1 MVGLCSHPEQWGIS
15 LLYDLTPCTCQAL
28 SHVFPSAIALIW
40 GTREVVQFANKP
52 NNAHIVRR
60 QWDYWLKQSASVALI
75 LSLLY
80 DASRHRAHPT
90 DIFFWSPLVLVAATV
105 EIIYLQHVEAAKS
118 RIASSAVLWFW
129 FTLAIGGLLET
140 IGDAIR
146 ALNPR
151 TALCTTFVASLV
163 FSLECWVFDPRKS
176 LPHMY
181 QTAYEDLNPIEYANI
196 ASRSTFGWLGPL
208 LKTGYS
214 KVLTIDDIPAC
225 PTWLKTAVTH
235 GTFEQTW
242 QKQLRKKNPSL
253 LWTITA
259 VYGPKYLFLCVY
271 NLGETLVPFIQ
282 PFLLRQL
289 ILVVTD
295 YRAQEDAARSLNKPL
310 DPDSESGLI
319 TKGIMVVTAMLALSL
334 VQIVSSNKFIIG
346 CFNMVLEVT
355 GALSA
360 AIHNKTLTV
369 SPEAKADTNSGDIV
383 NLMSTDVP
391 QIAQTADIMD
401 TIWGAPLGV
410 VVCLTS
416 IYFLIGKAM
425 WAGVFV
431 MSMNL
436 PINAVF
442 AYWETKFYE
451 QIMAVRDKRTAVTT
465 EVLTN
470 IKSLKFYSWEKIFYD
485 KVCKIRNGGE
495 LALQKKILHYE
506 IAEAFSWSVATF
518 VATSASFAVYTLG
531 MKQPLTT
538 DVAFPVMALYG
549 ALLEPLGSIPYII
562 THLLETG
569 ISIGRIAK
577 YLKARDLQPDA
588 VTHVAAATVPGQVS
602 VTVENGSFGWD
613 SRDVAKDVDKL
624 LLTDMNF
631 EAKKGQIV
639 CVVGKVGSGK
649 TTFLHSLLG
658 ETYKH
663 AGQVTVAGRVAYVA
677 QSPWIMNATIKDNI
691 VFGSKFDADF
701 YAKVVDACALK
712 SDFAILKDGDQT
724 EVGEKGIALSGG
736 QKARLGLAR
745 AVYSRADIILL
756 DDPLS
761 AVDEHVQHH
770 IIQEVLGPNGL
781 LQSKTKVLATN
792 TLNALEHA
800 NMIYLIQDK
809 TFVEKGSFEE
819 VSRGEG
825 QLSKLIK
832 DFGRKGKKTDTSA
845 SASDLVSGP
854 TTPTSMVETD
864 PVLIEGEDTVEELGI
879 DRTLTL
885 RRASTAEFVAPKG
898 PKSNA
903 DERDSDRVN
912 QEIVT
917 SGDIKSSVYVRYAKA
932 LGLGNLA
939 MFLLCNIMVS
949 VSQVAANYWLKDWAE
964 RSDDSELSSPGY
976 YLTVYFILG
985 IASGIW
991 LVLELIFLHAR
1002 GAIQAGIEM
1011 HAKMLACVLRAPMS
1025 FFETTPLGRIT
1036 NRFSGDLYKIDA
1048 NLPSAIEYL
1057 FNAIIAGMASLLV
1070 IVFATPMTLLFI
1082 IPLLVLFYR
1091 YQKYYIHSSREVR
1104 RLVTA
1109 SRSPVYAHFQETLN
1123 GVSTIRGYA
1132 RQATYEKINQARTDV
1147 SAKVRFIQQN
1157 LNRWLSLRLRVIA
1170 ALVVFATG
1178 LFSILSLRWYNFMNP
1193 GIMGIVMT
1201 YALNVTWTLVLM
1213 VRMAINVETH
1223 SVSVERVWEY
1233 CELKSE
1239 AITEIPGCVPPSWPE
1254 KGSISFNDYS
1264 TRYREGLDPVLKGIS
1279 LDIKHK
1285 EKIGIVG
1292 RTGAGKSSLTLS
1304 LFRIIEAIGGNISID
1319 GVDISKLG
1327 LRDLRQR
1334 LSIIPQDSQIFEGTI
1349 RENLD
1354 PSGTAHTD
1362 EEIWKVLELSHLA
1375 EFVRSSTDSDG
1386 QHQELLMKINEGGS
1400 NLSAGQKQ
1408 LMCLGRALL
1417 NPSPILILDEATAA
1431 VDVETDK
1438 ILQQTIRTEFKEKTI
1453 LTIAHRLNTILD
1465 SDRIIVLSAGQ
1476 VEEFDT
1482 PQNLLKNHD
1491 SLFYKLCE
1499 RGGFVDGDE
1508 IKYTVA
1514 EEEGDDKKDDDD
1526 DDDDDDQ
1533 PAYTVEEPDN

>member
-15 LLYDLTPCTCQAL
+15 LLYDLTPCTCEAV
-28 SHVFPSAIALIW
+28 SHIFPSAIALIW
-40 GTREVVQFANKP
+40 GTSEVLQFARKP

-60 QWDYWLKQSASVALI
+60 QWDYWVKQAASAALV
-75 LSLLY
+75 LSLVLE
-80 DASRHRAHPT
+80 ASRFRADKT
-90 DIFFWSPLVLVAATV
+90 DIFFWSPFVLMLATL

-129 FTLAIGGLLET
+129 FTLAIGGLLQT
-140 IGDAIR
+140 LGDAIR
-146 ALNPR
+146 GFSPKSALF
-151 TALCTTFVASLV
+151 TTFLASLV
-163 FSLECWVFDPRKS
+163 FSLECWVFDPRKT

-181 QTAYEDLNPIEYANI
+181 QTAYDELNPIEYANI
-196 ASRSTFGWLGPL
+196 ASRSTFGWLAPL
-208 LKTGYS
+208 LKTGYT

-225 PTWLKTAVTH
+225 PSWLKTEVTH
-235 GTFEQTW
+235 ATFEQAW

-253 LWTITA
+253 LWTITR

-271 NLGETLVPFIQ
+271 NLGETLVPFAQ

-295 YRAQEDAARSLNKPL
+295 YRALQDAANTLNKPL

-319 TKGIMVVTAMLALSL
+319 IKGIMVVVVMLGLSL
-334 VQIVSSNKFIIG
+334 IQIVSSNKFIIG

-425 WAGVFV
+425 WAGVLV
-431 MSMNL
+431 MVLNL

-442 AYWETKFYE
+442 AYWETRFYE
-451 QIMAVRDKRTAVTT
+451 QIMEVRDKRTAVTT

-495 LALQKKILHYE
+495 LALQKKILNYE
-506 IAEAFSWSVATF
+506 ILEAFTWEVATF
-518 VATSASFAVYTLG
+518 VATSASFAVYTLV

-549 ALLEPLGSIPYII
+549 ALLQPLGSIPYII

-569 ISIGRIAK
+569 VSIGRISK
-577 YLKARDLQPDA
+577 YLKSRDLQPDA
-588 VTHVAAATVPGQVS
+588 VTHVPAVTVPGQVAVS
-602 VTVENGSFGWD
+602 VENGSFGWD
-613 SRDVAKDVDKL
+613 SRDVAKDEEKL
-624 LLTDMNF
+624 LLKGLDF
-631 EAKKGQIV
+631 EAQKGQIV
-639 CVVGKVGSGK
+639 CVVGKVGAGK

-663 AGQVTVAGRVAYVA
+663 NGTVTLAGRVAYVA

-745 AVYSRADIILL
+745 AVYSRADVILL

-770 IIQEVLGPNGL
+770 IIQEVLGPQGL

-819 VSRGEG
+819 VSSGQG

-832 DFGRKGKKTDTSA
+832 DFGRKGKKVETVETPS
-845 SASDLVSGP
+845 S
-854 TTPTSMVETD
+854 PTSMVETE
-864 PVLIEGEDTVEELGI
+864 PVVIETDETVEELGME
-879 DRTLTL
+879 RALTL
-885 RRASTAEFVAPKG
+885 RRASTASFVAPKG
-898 PKSNA
+898 PKNND
-903 DERDSDRVN
+903 DERDTDRVN
-912 QEIVT
+912 QEIVA
-917 SGDIKSSVYVRYAKA
+917 SGDIKSSVYLRYAKA
-932 LGLGNLA
+932 LGLGNLGL
-939 MFLLCNIMVS
+939 FLLCNVMVS

-964 RSDDSELSSPGY
+964 RSDESELSSPGF
-976 YLTVYFILG
+976 YLSVYFVLG
-985 IASGIW
+985 ISSGIW
-991 LVLELIFLHAR
+991 LVLELFFLHVR
-1002 GAIQAGIEM
+1002 GAIKAGIEM

-1048 NLPSAIEYL
+1048 NLATAIEHL
-1057 FNAIIAGMASLLV
+1057 FNAMIAGLASLLV
-1070 IVFATPMTLLFI
+1070 IVFATPMTLVFI
-1082 IPLLVLFYR
+1082 VPLLVLFYR

-1104 RLVTA
+1104 RLVSA

-1157 LNRWLSLRLRVIA
+1157 LNRWLSLRLRIIA

-1239 AITEIPGCVPPSWPE
+1239 AVTEIPGCVSASWPE
-1254 KGSISFNDYS
+1254 QGSISFTDYS

-1304 LFRIIEAIGGNISID
+1304 LFRIIEAIGGSISID

-1375 EFVRSSTDSDG
+1375 EFVRASTDSDG
-1386 QHQELLMKINEGGS
+1386 EHKELLMKINEGGS

-1438 ILQQTIRTEFKEKTI
+1438 ILQQTIRTEFKDKTI

-1482 PQNLLKNHD
+1482 PETLLKNHD

-1499 RGGFVDGDE
+1499 RGGFV
-1508 IKYTVA
+1508 
-1514 EEEGDDKKDDDD
+1514 EGDKV
-1526 DDDDDDQ
+1526 
-1533 PAYTVEEPDN
+1533 VELE

>member
-1 MVGLCSHPEQWGIS
+1 MVCLCSHPEQWGIS
-15 LLYDLTPCTCQAL
+15 LLYDLTPCTCQAV
-28 SHVFPSAIALIW
+28 SHLFPSAIALLW
-40 GTREVVQFANKP
+40 GTYELIQLRHKP
-52 NNAHIVRR
+52 DNGHVVRR
-60 QWDYWLKQSASVALI
+60 KWDYWAKQIGSLVLVVVLLLASSSHAAI
-75 LSLLY
+75 K
-80 DASRHRAHPT
+80 T
-90 DIFFWSPLVLVAATV
+90 DVFFWSPLVLAASV
-105 EIIYLQHVEAAKS
+105 LEIAYLQHVEAAKS

-129 FTLAIGGLLET
+129 FSLSMGGLLEV
-140 IGDAIR
+140 IGDAVR
-146 ALNPR
+146 ALDVSTKHEICTDILAP
-151 TALCTTFVASLV
+151 TPQKKLTQAKYALFITFIATLT
-163 FSLECWVFDPRKS
+163 FTLECWVFDPRKS

-181 QTAYEDLNPIEYANI
+181 QALDELNPIEYANI
-196 ASRSTFGWLGPL
+196 ASRSTFAWLGPL
-208 LKTGYS
+208 LKTGYT

-225 PTWLKTAVTH
+225 PSWLRTQVTH
-235 GTFEQTW
+235 AAFEETW

-253 LWTITA
+253 LKA
-259 VYGPKYLFLCVY
+259 VAFVYGPKYLSLCVY
-271 NLGETLVPFIQ
+271 NLGETLVPFVQ

-289 ILVVTD
+289 ILVVTQ
-295 YRAQEDAARSLNKPL
+295 YRAQEDAARSMGAPL

-319 TKGIMVVTAMLALSL
+319 TKGIMVVCAMLALSV

-410 VVCLTS
+410 VVCLIS

-431 MSMNL
+431 MALNL
-436 PINAVF
+436 PLNACF
-442 AYWETKFYE
+442 AYWETRFYE
-451 QIMAVRDKRTAVTT
+451 QIMEVRDKRTAVTT

-485 KVCKIRNGGE
+485 KVCAIRNGGE
-495 LALQKKILHYE
+495 LRLQKKILHYE

-518 VATSASFAVYTLG
+518 VATSASFAVYTLVL
-531 MKQPLTT
+531 KQPLTT
-538 DVAFPVMALYG
+538 EVAFPVMALYG

-569 ISIGRIAK
+569 VSIGRISK
-577 YLKARDLQPDA
+577 YLKSRDLQPDA
-588 VTHVAAATVPGQVS
+588 VTHVPAVTTPGAVS
-602 VTVENGSFGWD
+602 VSVNNGSFGWD
-613 SRDVAKDVDKL
+613 SRDVAKDLEKL
-624 LLTDMNF
+624 LLKNITF
-631 EAKKGQIV
+631 EAKKGEIV

-658 ETYKH
+658 ETYKLH
-663 AGQVTVAGRVAYVA
+663 GDVTVAGRVAYVA

-701 YAKVVDACALK
+701 YAKVIDACALQ
-712 SDFAILKDGDQT
+712 SDFAILKDGDMT

-745 AVYSRADIILL
+745 AVYSRADVILL

-770 IIQEVLGPNGL
+770 IIEEVLGPNGL

-800 NMIYLIQDK
+800 DMIYLLQDK
-809 TFVEKGSFEE
+809 TVAESGSFAE
-819 VSRGEG
+819 VSLGTG

-832 DFGRKGKKTDTSA
+832 DFGRKGKKTETPKSSA
-845 SASDLVSGP
+845 ASTIGGSSPG
-854 TTPTSMVETD
+854 SMVASEPVAIEEDETVGIHD
-864 PVLIEGEDTVEELGI
+864 HDVE
-879 DRTLTL
+879 RTLTL
-885 RRASTAEFVAPKG
+885 RRASTASFIAPKG

-903 DERDSDRVN
+903 EERDSDRVN

-917 SGDIKSSVYVRYAKA
+917 SGDISSSVYVRYAKA

-939 MFLLCNIMVS
+939 MFLLCNVMVS

-964 RSDDSELSSPGY
+964 KSDDAELSSPAFF
-976 YLTVYFILG
+976 LSVYFVLG
-985 IASGIW
+985 IASGLW
-991 LVLELIFLHAR
+991 LVFELIFLHAR
-1002 GAIQAGIEM
+1002 GAIKAGIEM

-1057 FNAIIAGMASLLV
+1057 FNAVIAGSTSLLV
-1070 IVFATPMTLLFI
+1070 IIFATPMTLIFI
-1082 IPLLVLFYR
+1082 IPLLVLFYS

-1147 SAKVRFIQQN
+1147 SAKVRFVQQN
-1157 LNRWLSLRLRVIA
+1157 LNRWLSLRLRIIA

-1178 LFSILSLRWYNFMNP
+1178 LFSVLSLRWYSFMNP

-1201 YALNVTWTLVLM
+1201 YALNVTWSLVVM

-1239 AITEIPGCVPPSWPE
+1239 AVTEIPGCVPDSWPQE
-1254 KGSISFNDYS
+1254 GTISFSDYS
-1264 TRYREGLDPVLKGIS
+1264 TKYREGLDPVLRGIS
-1279 LDIKHK
+1279 LDIKHR

-1304 LFRIIEAIGGNISID
+1304 LFRIIEAIGGKISID
-1319 GVDISKLG
+1319 GVDISHLG
-1327 LRDLRQR
+1327 LRDLRQK

-1354 PSGTAHTD
+1354 PSGTAHSD
-1362 EEIWKVLELSHLA
+1362 DDIWRVLELSHLA
-1375 EFVRSSTDSDG
+1375 EFVRSSTDTDG
-1386 QHQELLMKINEGGS
+1386 THHGLLMKINEGGS

-1438 ILQQTIRTEFKEKTI
+1438 ILQQTIRTAFKDKTI

-1482 PQNLLKNHD
+1482 PSNLLKNKD
-1491 SLFYKLCE
+1491 SLFFKLCE
-1499 RGGFVDGDE
+1499 RGGFVNEDE
-1508 IKYTVA
+1508 VKVTVVEG
-1514 EEEGDDKKDDDD
+1514 EE
-1526 DDDDDDQ
+1526 
-1533 PAYTVEEPDN
+1533 